1 MNIINSL
8 KKEKNINIV
17 KLVIGILKEE
27 ITSNDE
33 YKKVLRTDISN
44 INYNLITYVQDRL
57 EHDMR
62 YAINPS
68 KIAKDIQ
75 KQILKLE

>member
-1 MNIINSL
+1 M
-8 KKEKNINIV
+8 
-17 KLVIGILKEE
+17 VIGILKEE

>member
-1 MNIINSL
+1 
-8 KKEKNINIV
+8 
-17 KLVIGILKEE
+17 LVIGILKEE